1 MVQVKLKRALGSK
14 SFAAKSDTIRRMRF
28 TTQWRTAFRVKSFK
42 AVVIRGKLPGEKEGD
57 GGGGRWGRLE
67 IRDRWWRSHVAEM
80 LISWGGGWGEF
91 LFG

>member
-1 MVQVKLKRALGSK
+1 
-14 SFAAKSDTIRRMRF
+14 MRF

-57 GGGGRWGRLE
+57 GGEGGGGRWGRLE

-91 LFG
+91 LFGYVNLGMGHSFV